1 MSEDRIRL
9 DRWLFHIRAFK
20 TRTLASDR
28 IQSGGVRVN
37 GAPCNKPARLVG
49 AGDQITVA
57 TAGRV
62 LALEVVAPGERRGP
76 ASEARTLY
84 LDLTTGGMPDTLE

>member
-49 AGDQITVA
+49 AGTRSRSRRPDGSWRSRWSPPA
-57 TAGRV
+57 SGA
-62 LALEVVAPGERRGP
+62 APPARRGHFI
-76 ASEARTLY
+76 SI
-84 LDLTTGGMPDTLE
+84 